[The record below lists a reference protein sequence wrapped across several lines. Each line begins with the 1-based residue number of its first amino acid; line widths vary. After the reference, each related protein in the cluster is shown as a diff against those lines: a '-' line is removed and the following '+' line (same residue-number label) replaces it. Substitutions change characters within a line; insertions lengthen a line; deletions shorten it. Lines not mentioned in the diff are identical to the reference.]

1 MAEENQGVDLSP
13 AADDV
18 NTDTGFGAALAERGL
33 GPIEQEFPRSDDD
46 RFVEQA
52 APAPGVTPLSPVEQP
67 PGEAPSE
74 GGEAAPEVDPA
85 VAAFLAQ
92 HGGDEQ
98 AALAALLQEKEN
110 REGLLG
116 RQGQELGDLR
126 QTVAR
131 LEGRLDEQQQAIF
144 EPVPEPMT
152 AELQD
157 SLATMFDEQGA
168 EQAMGWLADNRPDL
182 IEAGINVWAEQD
194 PFQAGRF
201 ASRYDRFLQ
210 DEQVQVEQ
218 AQQPQQPQED
228 PILAQM
234 RAREQFTMLA
244 DGARSQL
251 GISDEDWP
259 AVREH
264 VVPAFNDEKTSPLI
278 KNAIISPDPQ
288 TQFQGMLEI
297 VRDAHGRALNVS
309 QQAAETQ
316 AQAQAAEEAEQ
327 RKLQATVATGSLR
340 PVPEGKPVEEL
351 TSEERI
357 ALFKQ
362 SLLAPPSTS
371 VLQGLTFGPQQ

>member
-1 MAEENQGVDLSP
+1 MAEENEGVDLSP

-18 NTDTGFGAALAERGL
+18 NTDGGFGAALAERGL

-52 APAPGVTPLSPVEQP
+52 QPGVTPLSPQAP
-67 PGEAPSE
+67 PEEAPPE

-92 HGGDEQ
+92 HGDDPQ
-98 AALAALLQEKEN
+98 AALAAALQE
-110 REGLLG
+110 REHAQGLIG

-126 QTVAR
+126 QQMAH
-131 LEGRLDEQQQAIF
+131 LQGRMDELGQAAY
-144 EPVPEPMT
+144 EPVPEPIT

-210 DEQVQVEQ
+210 DEQQQAEQV
-218 AQQPQQPQED
+218 QQPQPQED

-288 TQFQGMLEI
+288 TQFQGMVEI
-297 VRDAHGRALNVS
+297 VREAHGRAINVS
-309 QQAAETQ
+309 QQTAE
-316 AQAQAAEEAEQ
+316 AQAQQQAADEAEQ

-340 PVPEGKPVEEL
+340 PVPEGKPLEEL